1 MLAHF
6 HPNQGANR
14 HVPDQIIKK
23 SVEHYALSKYSLSG
37 WCGMHDNIE

>member
-6 HPNQGANR
+6 HCFQGANR
-14 HVPDQIIKK
+14 HVRDHLMKK
-23 SVEHYALSKYSLSG
+23 SAEHYALSKYSLSG